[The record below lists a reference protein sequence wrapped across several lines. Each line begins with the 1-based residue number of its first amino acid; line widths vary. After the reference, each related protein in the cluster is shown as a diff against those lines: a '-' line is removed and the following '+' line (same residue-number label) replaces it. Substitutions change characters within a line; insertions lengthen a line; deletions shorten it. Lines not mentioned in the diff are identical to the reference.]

1 MVSMELKETTLTK
14 KQSETLTFIK
24 KYMVSH
30 GYPPSVREICAGM
43 GLSSPATAHTH
54 LKELENKG
62 YIRKENSKFRTIELL
77 VNNEYDK
84 SKESSNTSN
93 QVVEVPLLGRVSC
106 GNPIEAIEN
115 PTEFFSLPASLI
127 PLNEEIFTLE
137 CKGDSMINAGI
148 FDKDI
153 VIIKKQRVC
162 KDGEIVV
169 AMTDENEVTLKRFYK
184 ERDHIRLQP
193 ENDEMAPIIVNNC
206 TILGKAIGLYRKIK

>member
-1 MVSMELKETTLTK
+1 MELKETTLTK

-84 SKESSNTSN
+84 SKESNNTSD

-184 ERDHIRLQP
+184 EKDHIRLQP
-193 ENDEMAPIIVNNC
+193 ENDEMAPIIVTNC

>member
-1 MVSMELKETTLTK
+1 MELKETTLTK

-84 SKESSNTSN
+84 SKESSNTSD

-184 ERDHIRLQP
+184 ESDHIRLQP
-193 ENDEMAPIIVNNC
+193 ENDEMAPIIVTNC

>member
-1 MVSMELKETTLTK
+1 MEKENVLTN
-14 KQSETLTFIK
+14 KQGETLQFIK
-24 KYMVSH
+24 KFMVAH

-77 VNNEYDK
+77 CDNEYEVK
-84 SKESSNTSN
+84 KEETEETVS
-93 QVVEVPLLGRVSC
+93 VPLLGRVSC
-106 GNPIEAIEN
+106 GNPIEAIAN

-127 PLNEEIFTLE
+127 PRGEEIFTLE
-137 CKGDSMINAGI
+137 CHGDSMINAGI

-153 VIIKKQRVC
+153 VIVKKQKVC
-162 KDGEIVV
+162 HDGEIVV
-169 AMTDENEVTLKRFYK
+169 AMTDEDEVTLKRFYK
-184 ERDHIRLQP
+184 EKDHIRLQP
-193 ENDEMAPIIVNNC
+193 ENDTMSPIIVDNC

>member
-84 SKESSNTSN
+84 SKESNNTSD

-184 ERDHIRLQP
+184 EKDHIRLQP
-193 ENDEMAPIIVNNC
+193 ENDLLEPIILDNV
-206 TILGKAIGLYRKIK
+206 TIIGKAIGLYRKI